1 MIRLEDVSKVYAPGT
16 PGEVHALTGISLQVQ
31 RGEVFGVIGRS
42 GAGKS
47 TLVRMI
53 NLLER
58 PTSGRVIVDGVD
70 LLTLRDR
77 ELRAMRRSM
86 GMIFQDFSLMS
97 SLTVYDN
104 VAFALRLE
112 RRPDEHRIR
121 TRVTEL
127 LELVGLADR
136 RDMYPAQL
144 SGGQRQRVGIAR
156 ALACEP
162 HILLCDEATSA
173 LDPQTTISIL
183 DLLLDLK
190 ARFSLT
196 IVMITHQ
203 MEVIRRCCDR
213 VAVIAG
219 GTILEQGPTLGIFSS
234 PAAELTQSLVRAELG
249 RSLSEA
255 LGRMQLQEAYA
266 EGSRAV
272 AELMFLGPQSGDPV
286 ISETAR
292 ECGVQISI
300 LAGNIEFIG
309 REPLGLL
316 VVGISGGRAAID
328 RTMALLGQ
336 RVHRARVL
344 GYEHA

>member
-70 LLTLRDR
+70 LLTLRER
-77 ELRAMRRSM
+77 ELREMRRSM

-97 SLTVYDN
+97 SQTVYDN
-104 VAFALRLE
+104 VAFALRLG
-112 RRPDEHRIR
+112 RRPDEGRIR
-121 TRVTEL
+121 TRVMEM

-219 GTILEQGPTLGIFSS
+219 GTILEQGPTIGIFSS

-255 LGRMQLQEAYA
+255 LGRMQLQEAYD

-316 VVGISGGRAAID
+316 VVGISGSRTAMD
-328 RTMALLGQ
+328 RTVALLGQ
-336 RVHRARVL
+336 RVHRAQIL
-344 GYEHA
+344 GYERV